1 MKLLKT
7 QNDRI
12 VYLGDTNEN
21 LHWGWVQFP
30 RLFPMRNGN
39 LGLAVHDDDD
49 SWVSLDG
56 DTTEKWLV
64 SEDKGATWRAAKKE
78 DKAMMGTILP
88 NGDILRSL
96 PNLPKSLKG
105 VKEAPWH
112 FANYHIPTDNLIPQ
126 MPDDEMQLPYP
137 ITSYMSIFEDKR
149 KVYWLDSIP
158 DKLIE
163 KRFCFHRLNKGE
175 TEAKTVYADVE
186 WQHRTVISFQPS
198 HPTRTD
204 LEPVMLA
211 NAGLYSCREVVVAP
225 DNSLYIAHYRGDGAN
240 PFTGVYTGNAEAYI
254 LRSTD
259 NGESWKLH
267 GYIPY
272 QPDEEHDYFT
282 HLNGGFYEPSIA
294 FMPDGSML
302 CLLRTCNVFFGA
314 PEWGPTYLTRSFDGG
329 KTWEKPEYF
338 ADRGALPQLLQLK
351 CGVTLAVITRPGIYV
366 YASEDCGKTWS
377 QKIEIMTDEDR
388 SVLANEPPQRP
399 NFHQWV
405 GSCCNCTIL
414 PIADNKAI
422 LAYSDFYIPDEK
434 GVKRKGIKTVEIVV
448 D

>member
-96 PNLPKSLKG
+96 PNPPRNLQG
-105 VKEAPWH
+105 VKESPRR
-112 FANYHIPTDNLIPQ
+112 FINYLLPSDELIPQ
-126 MPDDEMQLPYP
+126 KSEDDMQLPP
-137 ITSYMSIFEDKR
+137 HFTTCTTVDEDVKR
-149 KVYWLDSIP
+149 VYWLDTIP
-158 DKLIE
+158 DNLIE

-175 TEAKTVYADVE
+175 TEAKTVFANVE
-186 WQHRTVISFQPS
+186 WKHRTVVSFQPTLNS
-198 HPTRTD
+198 KSY
-204 LEPVMLA
+204 MLA
-211 NAGLYSCREVVVAP
+211 NAGLYPCREVVVAP
-225 DNSLYIAHYRGDGAN
+225 DGSLYLAHYRMCGAN
-240 PFTGVYTGNAEAYI
+240 PFTGVYSGKAEAYI

-259 NGESWKLH
+259 NGENWKIH

-272 QPDEEHDYFT
+272 QPDEEKDYFAY
-282 HLNGGFYEPSIA
+282 LKGGFYEPSLA

-302 CLLRTCNVFFGA
+302 CLLRTCDVSNGA
-314 PEWGPTYLTRSFDGG
+314 PEWGATYLTRSFDGG
-329 KTWEKPEYF
+329 KTWEKPQYF
-338 ADRGALPQLLQLK
+338 TDRGALPQLLQLK

-377 QKIEIMTDEDR
+377 QKVEIMTDEDR